1 MAARLIFAIRDDR
14 KEKAGIAGLFRET
27 DAVAYFFLLPPA
39 RL

>member
-1 MAARLIFAIRDDR
+1 MFIDAT
-14 KEKAGIAGLFRET
+14 KKAGIAGLFREA